1 MKRLDKSEIIFKIIA
16 YTFTILF
23 SLMCLYPL
31 VYAVAGTFSGTIELM
46 QGNVILWPV
55 GFQVNAFL
63 EVMKDKIFW
72 ITYSNTLFLTFYGT
86 IWSMLVSILGAYA
99 LSKKRL
105 LFRKQLNFLLVF
117 TMWFSAGLVPTFKNY
132 SASLE
137 VFQSLG
143 INDPKWL
150 IVIAMGV
157 GAYNIILIRNAFEAV
172 PKEIEE
178 AAIVDGANEFQILTN
193 VYIPMSKASIA
204 TVALF
209 YGVSRWNGYFWAK
222 QFALKE
228 NRPLQ
233 VYIQQRLT
241 ETNESINN
249 GDFTIDLNQPHPDSL
264 MYAMILCSIVPILL
278 IYPYIQKYFARG
290 VNLGGVKE

>member
-1 MKRLDKSEIIFKIIA
+1 MKRLDKSEVIFKIIA

-23 SLMCLYPL
+23 ALMCLYPL
-31 VYAVAGTFSGTIELM
+31 AYVLAGTFSGTLELM
-46 QGNVILWPV
+46 QGKVILWPV
-55 GFQVNAFL
+55 GFQVNAFV

-72 ITYSNTLFLTFYGT
+72 ISYANTLFLTFYGT

-117 TMWFSAGLVPTFKNY
+117 TMWFTAGLVPTYKNY
-132 SASLE
+132 TASLE
-137 VFQSLG
+137 VFNKLG
-143 INDPKWL
+143 IIDPKWL

-222 QFALKE
+222 QFAGNE
-228 NRPLQ
+228 NKPLQ
-233 VYIQQRLT
+233 VYIQQTLT
-241 ETNESINN
+241 QINEDINN
-249 GDFTIDLNQPHPDSL
+249 GDYTIDLTRPHPDSL

>member
-1 MKRLDKSEIIFKIIA
+1 MKRLDKSEVIFKIIA

-23 SLMCLYPL
+23 ALMCLYPL
-31 VYAVAGTFSGTIELM
+31 AYVLAGTFSGTLELM
-46 QGNVILWPV
+46 QGKVILWPV
-55 GFQVNAFL
+55 GFQVNAFV

-72 ITYSNTLFLTFYGT
+72 ISYANTLFLTFYGT

-117 TMWFSAGLVPTFKNY
+117 TMWFTAGLIPTWQNY
-132 SASLE
+132 NAT
-137 VFQSLG
+137 LG
-143 INDPKWL
+143 IFNSMGIMDPKWM

-157 GAYNIILIRNAFEAV
+157 GAYNIILIRNSFEAV

-178 AAIVDGANEFQILTN
+178 AAIVDGANEFQILSN

-204 TVALF
+204 TVGLF
-209 YGVSRWNGYFWAK
+209 YGVSRWNGYFWAR
-222 QFALKE
+222 QFAYGSDK
-228 NRPLQ
+228 PLQ
-233 VYIQQRLT
+233 VYIQQTLT
-241 ETNESINN
+241 ETNENI
-249 GDFTIDLNQPHPDSL
+249 GDMDLNNPDIVHPNSI
-264 MYAMILCSIVPILL
+264 MYAMILCSIIPILL

>member
-23 SLMCLYPL
+23 ALMCLYPL
-31 VYAVAGTFSGTIELM
+31 VYAIAGTFSGTIELM
-46 QGNVILWPV
+46 QGKVILWPV

>member
-23 SLMCLYPL
+23 ALMCLYPL
-31 VYAVAGTFSGTIELM
+31 VYAVAGTFSGTVELM
-46 QGNVILWPV
+46 QGKVILWPV

>member
-31 VYAVAGTFSGTIELM
+31 VYAVAGTFSGTLELM
-46 QGNVILWPV
+46 QGKVILWPV
-55 GFQVNAFL
+55 GFQVNAFV

-209 YGVSRWNGYFWAK
+209 YGVSRWNGYFWAAK
-222 QFALKE
+222 FAPGINK
-228 NRPLQ
+228 PLQ
-233 VYIQQRLT
+233 VYIQETLT
-241 ETNESINN
+241 QTREELQDAGLDPNS
-249 GDFTIDLNQPHPDSL
+249 PHPDSTV
-264 MYAMILCSIVPILL
+264 YAMLLCSIIPILL
-278 IYPYIQKYFARG
+278 IYPYIIKYIKTG
-290 VNLGGVKE
+290 ITLGSVKG